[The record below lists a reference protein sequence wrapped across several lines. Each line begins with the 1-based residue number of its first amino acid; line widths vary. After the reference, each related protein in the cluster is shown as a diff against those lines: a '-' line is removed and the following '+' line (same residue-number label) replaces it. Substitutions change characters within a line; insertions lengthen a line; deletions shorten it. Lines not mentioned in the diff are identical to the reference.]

1 MNATLETPI
10 TSIETNR
17 RRVGALKSLGVVSI
31 GDALTYYPFR
41 VTEPVPLRAL
51 REAKIGEK
59 MAFAAHVRE
68 VRVFPMARRGFRLIA
83 TVDDARFAQSR
94 RVAGSLASLV
104 FFSYRKSYVDWVQR
118 RLHDGAL
125 LVIAG
130 EPSIYNDRLQ
140 FTHPDMLT
148 VNPTDMQSDRH
159 HDMQSPA
166 ESGEW
171 NDGPGDGPARNPLQS
186 NLPQSNLTFDAETVQ
201 EALTRVCRPRPVYHA
216 NSRISSEHIHESIL
230 KYM

>member
-68 VRVFPMARRGFRLIA
+68 VRVFPMARRGFRLSTGCNA
-83 TVDDARFAQSR
+83 GCMTVHC
-94 RVAGSLASLV
+94 
-104 FFSYRKSYVDWVQR
+104 W
-118 RLHDGAL
+118 
-125 LVIAG
+125 
-130 EPSIYNDRLQ
+130 
-140 FTHPDMLT
+140 
-148 VNPTDMQSDRH
+148 
-159 HDMQSPA
+159 
-166 ESGEW
+166 
-171 NDGPGDGPARNPLQS
+171 
-186 NLPQSNLTFDAETVQ
+186 
-201 EALTRVCRPRPVYHA
+201 
-216 NSRISSEHIHESIL
+216 
-230 KYM
+230 

>member
-148 VNPTDMQSDRH
+148 VNPTDMQSDRR

-171 NDGPGDGPARNPLQS
+171 NDYD
-186 NLPQSNLTFDAETVQ
+186 
-201 EALTRVCRPRPVYHA
+201 Y
-216 NSRISSEHIHESIL
+216 
-230 KYM
+230 